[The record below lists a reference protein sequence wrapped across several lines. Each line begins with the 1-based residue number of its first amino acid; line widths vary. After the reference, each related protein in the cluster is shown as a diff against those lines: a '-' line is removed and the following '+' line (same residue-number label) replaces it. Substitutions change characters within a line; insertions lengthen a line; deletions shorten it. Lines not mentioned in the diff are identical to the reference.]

1 MNALLVEPFR
11 EPFMERALIELLI
24 LGVLSGVVSAFV
36 LIRHLAF
43 VSDALTHTVFP
54 GIVIGYVLGSAGGV
68 FWGALLAGVLTAILL
83 TALTRTPWVTD
94 DSALA
99 IVLTALFSVG
109 VVLVSRRSSFTSD
122 LDQFLFG
129 QVLTVDRTQII
140 QTGIVA
146 AVVLLT
152 IAALGKELVLRAFD
166 PQHAAAAGYRIGPLD
181 LVLNVLIAL
190 VVVAAARAVGTVLVV
205 ALLVVPAAVGRLAS
219 ARLSLVIGIGAAVAV
234 VGGYLGLAVSYYASV
249 TADLP
254 LASGPAV
261 VLVLVAFYV
270 LLFIAA
276 TTAPR
281 MAVLIGRT
289 GR

>member
-54 GIVIGYVLGSAGGV
+54 GIVIGYVMGSAGGV
-68 FWGALLAGVLTAILL
+68 FWGALVAGVLTAVLL

-129 QVLTVDRTQII
+129 QVLTVDRAQIV

-146 AVVLLT
+146 GVVLLT
-152 IAALGKELVLRAFD
+152 LAAFGKEFVLRAFD
-166 PQHAAAAGYRIGPLD
+166 PQHAAAAGYRTGLLD
-181 LVLNVLIAL
+181 LALNVLIAL
-190 VVVAAARAVGTVLVV
+190 VVVAAARAVGTVLAI
-205 ALLVVPAAVGRLAS
+205 ALLIVPAAVGRVIS
-219 ARLSLVIGIGAAVAV
+219 GRLSLIVCIGAV
-234 VGGYLGLAVSYYASV
+234 VSVLGGYLGLAVSYYASV
-249 TADLP
+249 TADVP

-261 VLVLVAFYV
+261 VLVLVAFYLV
-270 LLFIAA
+270 LFAMAA
-276 TTAPR
+276 AWPR
-281 MAVLIGRT
+281 VSVLIGRT